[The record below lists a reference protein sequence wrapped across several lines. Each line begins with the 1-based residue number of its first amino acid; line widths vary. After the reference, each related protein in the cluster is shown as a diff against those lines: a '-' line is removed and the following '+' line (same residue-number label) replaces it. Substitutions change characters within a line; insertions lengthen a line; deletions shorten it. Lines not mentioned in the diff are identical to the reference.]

1 MRYAYKGT
9 VIERRKGMDVM
20 LSKLFDYQ
28 RFACN
33 PRLAALIADTESR
46 YPLERFRLEDAQLEL
61 NAAGDPDMAIQREK
75 PDE

>member
-1 MRYAYKGT
+1 
-9 VIERRKGMDVM
+9 MDGV

-33 PRLAALIADTESR
+33 PRLAVLIADTESR

-61 NAAGDPDMAIQREK
+61 SAAGDPDTAIQREK

>member
-1 MRYAYKGT
+1 
-9 VIERRKGMDVM
+9 MDVM

-33 PRLAALIADTESR
+33 SRLAALIVDTESR
-46 YPLERFRLEDAQLEL
+46 YSLERFRLEDAQLEL
-61 NAAGDPDMAIQREK
+61 NAAGDPGVERQRKK